1 MIVKYFSSGV
11 LFMKEKMKAI
21 FLSCAVVVIS
31 TALTGCG
38 SESSKKTTPA
48 GTGAVTDNIPSKMAV
63 DIPAS
68 LKTSASGSKYLSM
81 EAGTVT
87 RVISGGSSAYSQLK
101 SDIAL
106 MTSMQGLAGLY
117 AIVADTIIT
126 QNPSLANSGEKSI
139 SLTVT
144 KSMADK
150 VATLMG
156 GDSGE
161 FDLSECIGQ
170 TFPCKAEYTTTGSG
184 DSKYTMKVT
193 IETTTVTIS
202 WNEEK
207 TKVTLVDD
215 EGADGKLTFKY
226 DGSVANSDQMTVIF
240 SQTGFTMSMSLQTQ
254 GTGVVLLVGLAM
266 TDSVFSMKGYA
277 DDNGGYIESAYSD
290 KLGNQFKEKKS
301 FDKSGNNL
309 PSTDTT
315 YSSAFSSAENS
326 GAVSA
331 GDLAGSNAYVVTT
344 DLAAGDYFAYSDNTL
359 ASSSFDYN
367 KSVGVGS
374 VSGGYIAI
382 TPSGDKSSLL
392 TTAGSTVYLYPITW
406 SSDGTSYTLGT
417 VSSITVK

>member
-1 MIVKYFSSGV
+1 
-11 LFMKEKMKAI
+11 MKEKMKAF

-38 SESSKKTTPA
+38 SESSKKTSPA

-68 LKTSASGSKYLSM
+68 LKTSASGSTYLAV

-87 RVISGGSSAYSQLK
+87 RSSSGGSSAYSQLK
-101 SDIAL
+101 SNIAM
-106 MTSMQGLAGLY
+106 MTSMQGIAGLY

-126 QNPSLANSGEKSI
+126 QNPSLANSGEQSI

-144 KSMADK
+144 KGMADK
-150 VATLMG
+150 VASLMD

-161 FDLSECIGQ
+161 FDLSDCIGLSLQ
-170 TFPCKAEYTTTGSG
+170 CKAVYTTTGSG
-184 DSKYTMKVT
+184 DSKYSMKVT
-193 IETTTVTIS
+193 IEDTTVTLS
-202 WNEEK
+202 WNEAK

-215 EGADGKLTFKY
+215 EGSDGKLTFKY

-240 SQTGFTMSMSLQTQ
+240 SQTGFSMSMSLQTQ
-254 GTGVVLLVGLAM
+254 GSGVILLVGLTM
-266 TDSVFSMKGYA
+266 TDSVFTMKGYA

-290 KLGNQFKEKKS
+290 NSGHRFKEKQS
-301 FDKSGNNL
+301 FDKDGNAL
-309 PSTDTT
+309 TGDTT
-315 YSSAFSSAENS
+315 YSSTFSSAESS

-331 GDLAGSNAYVVTT
+331 GDLAGSDAYVVTT
-344 DLAAGDYFAYSDNTL
+344 DLVAGDYFAYLDNTL
-359 ASSSFDYN
+359 TPSNFSYA

-392 TTAGSTVYLYPITW
+392 TTTGSTVYLYPITW